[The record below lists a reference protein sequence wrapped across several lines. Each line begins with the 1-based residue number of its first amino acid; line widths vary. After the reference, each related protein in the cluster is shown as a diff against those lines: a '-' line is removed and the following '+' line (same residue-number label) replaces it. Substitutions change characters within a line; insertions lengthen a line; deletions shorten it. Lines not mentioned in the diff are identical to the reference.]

1 MTQQIMTTYE
11 GAALRVQLEAMVKV
25 IEPYE
30 SAAKEASDIMLL
42 SLLGQLRQAH
52 TTAAQIEERPPL
64 EKGGVPLTRN

>member
-11 GAALRVQLEAMVKV
+11 GAALRVQLDAMVKA

-42 SLLGQLRQAH
+42 ALLGQLRQAH
-52 TTAAQIEERPPL
+52 ATAAQIEERPPL
-64 EKGGVPLTRN
+64 EKGAVPLARN